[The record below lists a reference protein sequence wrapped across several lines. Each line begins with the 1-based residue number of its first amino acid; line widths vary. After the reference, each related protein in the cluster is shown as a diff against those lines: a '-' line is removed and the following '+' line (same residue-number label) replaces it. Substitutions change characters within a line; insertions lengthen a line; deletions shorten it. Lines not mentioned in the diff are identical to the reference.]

1 MPRSSG
7 PPLTRERVVSAA
19 LGLVEQD
26 GPRQLTMRRLGEAL
40 GVEAMSIYEY
50 VTSKH
55 DLISAIA
62 ERLLQELRLDRATA
76 GPWLGRIE
84 AVARA
89 WAALAEAHPRA
100 FPLLYEPRQTSPQ
113 DLESAELILAALHDG
128 GFDPAASAVAYRAM
142 TCLIDGALLR
152 QTAGLPDINA
162 AWHDTPGGLD
172 PVTRPHSAAA
182 ERYASALRPA
192 EIISAGIRLVLRGLG
207 SSPRTGRPVS
217 PG

>member
-7 PPLTRERVVSAA
+7 PPLTGERVVGAA
-19 LGLVEQD
+19 RGLVERD

-40 GVEAMSIYEY
+40 GVEAMSLYEY

-62 ERLLQELRLDRATA
+62 ERLLQLRLDGATA

-100 FPLLYEPRQTSPQ
+100 FPLLYEPRQISPQ

-152 QTAGLPDINA
+152 QTAGLPDVNA

-172 PVTRPHSAAA
+172 PVTRPHSVAA

-192 EIISAGIRLVLRGLG
+192 EIISAGIRLVRL
-207 SSPRTGRPVS
+207 STSIPRACR
-217 PG
+217 